1 MRNGIGSANYPWTR
15 LSKRTNASAQPV
27 EGWLTSKELDALIEA
42 WTQERDRDELVSSLQ
57 GVGVAAGMALS
68 DKDLTKDPH
77 LRETGYFHSLE
88 RRYAGVHEYPR
99 APIRLSRSPQQE
111 PTAAPTLGQ
120 YNEYVL
126 SDILGFTKDEL
137 QEMRTDKVIGER
149 LSDA

>member
-1 MRNGIGSANYPWTR
+1 
-15 LSKRTNASAQPV
+15 
-27 EGWLTSKELDALIEA
+27 LDALIEG